1 MDKNLKDLSS
11 GFEMNNQ
18 NNFNDNK
25 LKLLENK
32 ILIYQKEN
40 QSLKNKIKILQEDND
55 DKNLKIQEQLNHLL
69 NLEND
74 NNSLRKLYDNS
85 KQKFNNESNS
95 FLNAKK
101 AQDKEINNMKL
112 LIGELKNENEKLSKS
127 LIIQSKENNKLQ
139 QNLMKTVSENKLY
152 SKDNTILLSKV
163 KEYEDNIIML
173 NNEPDN
179 NKFINLNIQKKNE
192 FINNMNSIY
201 ENKLALYSSII
212 NDEINIIAKYI
223 DTYMNLNLFDDIKI
237 NIPQLQNVTNFPKD
251 NKLSSFWNIIK
262 AVENALKRIISQ
274 NKIIKN
280 NEMVL
285 KQEIN
290 KLNNILEKKNSENL
304 ELKKNVTEL
313 KKNLFYLKNDYDK
326 VNSDLLSQKGFNK
339 QIQDTMNDINNGNDD
354 YLKGLYKTLKNEL
367 DNLINEPLFHSY
379 VNIMLEQK
387 NNNKNEYNSG
397 IKYLFGDILDKYI
410 LINNCIIDDFKKQKS
425 QKDGRNFNVN
435 NLDNNSPNIQ
445 KFEIIIDELNNKIAQ
460 KDRIIS
466 EDRDEKKLLINQI
479 NILQRDIFNLKSN
492 IINDKNN
499 ANIINTNNNNNFLQ
513 QGQINIRDNK
523 NEKMNLNNEFNN
535 KYSQLPGN
543 NKYINENEN
552 KNSNIIDNRQNHSD
566 IYKNPQDMNNNY
578 NIGIQDEN
586 DINDMNNE
594 ELKDNQTQEVEENE
608 LYFEGQQI
616 PNQEGFGDMNN
627 NYNLPNYENMQYN
640 QQIYDNMD
648 KEQNEEENEIY
659 NEDEEYKEEPEME
672 DYKNMYQFQE
682 IIEEEENENNIE
694 ESNKNKSIKN
704 SNINSNINNFNNNL
718 NINNKANS
726 ENENNFR
733 KAKSQIDQMNNLNE
747 LKEDFE
753 EQIAN
758 KNFNVNNQY

>member
-237 NIPQLQNVTNFPKD
+237 NIPQLQNITNFPKD

-616 PNQEGFGDMNN
+616 PNQEGFDDMNN
-627 NYNLPNYENMQYN
+627 NYNLPNSDNMQYN

>member
-237 NIPQLQNVTNFPKD
+237 NIPQLQNITNFPKD

-410 LINNCIIDDFKKQKS
+410 LINNCIIDDFKKQKP

-445 KFEIIIDELNNKIAQ
+445 RFEIIIDELNNKIAQ

-535 KYSQLPGN
+535 KYSELPGN

-616 PNQEGFGDMNN
+616 PNQEGFDDMNN